1 MASGPW
7 TSLAAATSVRRV
19 LLEDTDVVDPA
30 LLAQRTGWELK
41 PEGLCKADR
50 CVPLG
55 GRPLTAAVLAE
66 RLGMAL
72 VGDAEHGL
80 AALGP
85 ESGGRALLDA
95 RMPDLELPDRHGR
108 PFSLRSLRGTRIV
121 MVAWAS
127 W

>member
-1 MASGPW
+1 MILR
-7 TSLAAATSVRRV
+7 SL
-19 LLEDTDVVDPA
+19 EVDPA
-30 LLAQRTGWELK
+30 ELAARTGWEIR
-41 PEGLCKADR
+41 PEGACKADR
-50 CVPLG
+50 CVPLPEG
-55 GRPLTAAVLAE
+55 SLRADVLAE

-72 VGDAEHGL
+72 VEDAEHGL
-80 AALGP
+80 WALGP
-85 ESGGRALLDA
+85 ESGGRALLSA

>member
-1 MASGPW
+1 
-7 TSLAAATSVRRV
+7 V
-19 LLEDTDVVDPA
+19 LLDRTDAVDPA
-30 LLAQRTGWELK
+30 ELLARTGWELK

-50 CVPLG
+50 CVPTG
-55 GRPLTAAVLAE
+55 GAALTPQLLSD

-72 VGDAEHGL
+72 VTDEEHGI

-85 ESGGRALLDA
+85 ESGGRVLLDA
-95 RMPDLELPDRHGR
+95 RLPDLELPDRHGR
-108 PFSLRSLRGTRIV
+108 PFALRSLRGTRFV